1 MTSKVRYPGSME
13 GMWLPRFV
21 GREQDP
27 GLNAL
32 SLSNNL
38 VPKLGTEVTMLPILE
53 FVDLDKV
60 TRESYGPAQPS

>member
-1 MTSKVRYPGSME
+1 MAS
-13 GMWLPRFV
+13 RFV
-21 GREQDP
+21 GRQDP

-60 TRESYGPAQPS
+60 TRESYGPAHLPWGHQPAQS